1 MAIDHDTIIDGFVL
15 DRGFTDQSRQF
26 NEILTDEDGTVASL
40 NHKSLSYFDKISIF
54 QDKRAASSRSVNWPA
69 QTAPALAFDEST
81 YGVFI
86 DTINTQTDLVSSS
99 IFRIVDFLLFNYDAG
114 LTQQNREDF
123 LINDTDI
130 SAIYVPDSFSISNTL
145 VDGTVYRAGAADEI
159 VAVPSSVTFSLILPT
174 GVTTRTFVVTIFAS
188 NAAWLAGYNVSTI
201 VKIIPPLPYSQ
212 IYDASLTGAVDNIF
226 STAFLSSNLNY
237 NTTQS
242 IMGTVQVSGITSYP
256 AVLTDSAENTVSIP
270 FNVLYKGRSPTLTE
284 IRNAIKADLLS
295 SGVGNE
301 AGWEARI
308 PGVFVAGRF
317 YVIPYWDLTFD
328 KADQDIFPSILD
340 YTKIGE
346 NANKILETT
355 GFGDIREHMNI
366 LPVYYNKMSVASVPD
381 LTGVVDIQMLTALI
395 PDYQSFS
402 PQDENFAYMEEAT
415 RNFAQQLNHILAID
429 TGTQSSSTI
438 YVPITENLLTF
449 YSFVVEKYEICVI
462 TKLCYI
468 TIMESST

>member
-1 MAIDHDTIIDGFVL
+1 
-15 DRGFTDQSRQF
+15 
-26 NEILTDEDGTVASL
+26 
-40 NHKSLSYFDKISIF
+40 
-54 QDKRAASSRSVNWPA
+54 
-69 QTAPALAFDEST
+69 
-81 YGVFI
+81 
-86 DTINTQTDLVSSS
+86 
-99 IFRIVDFLLFNYDAG
+99 
-114 LTQQNREDF
+114 
-123 LINDTDI
+123 
-130 SAIYVPDSFSISNTL
+130 
-145 VDGTVYRAGAADEI
+145 
-159 VAVPSSVTFSLILPT
+159 
-174 GVTTRTFVVTIFAS
+174 
-188 NAAWLAGYNVSTI
+188 
-201 VKIIPPLPYSQ
+201 
-212 IYDASLTGAVDNIF
+212 
-226 STAFLSSNLNY
+226 
-237 NTTQS
+237 
-242 IMGTVQVSGITSYP
+242 MGTVQVSGITSYP

-284 IRNAIKADLLS
+284 IRNAIKADLLA

-415 RNFAQQLNHILAID
+415 RSFAQQLNHILAID